1 MKIVLRYIMPL
12 SVISLCAFL
21 FAIKLFFTP
30 SEHGAPQYLSLFF
43 FFLISLPSLIANAL
57 VNNIVSNKK
66 KRIFFQIVLSAV
78 FLLLSCYLIIY

>member
-1 MKIVLRYIMPL
+1 MKKALRYIVPL
-12 SVISLCAFL
+12 PIVSLCTFL

-57 VNNIVSNKK
+57 VNKIVSNKK
-66 KRIFFQIVLSAV
+66 NKMLLQIVLSAV
-78 FLLLSCYLIIY
+78 FLLLSYYLIIY